1 MTFYTWLI
9 IGFIIVCVITLV
21 VITIKCAKRLK

>member
-9 IGFIIVCVITLV
+9 IGFIIVCVGILV
-21 VITIKCAKRLK
+21 VITIKCAKRIK

>member
-9 IGFIIVCVITLV
+9 IGFIIVCVVVLA
-21 VITIKCAKRLK
+21 VITIKCAKRIK